1 MNTTAAYLEFEIL
14 HNRDIRDSSISNSDQ
29 MWKQGQIDLLQKM
42 VNEMDGIYQPS
53 LVEVLMK
60 NMKDM
65 EHNGN
70 DNIQRCKD
78 IQ

>member
-14 HNRDIRDSSISNSDQ
+14 WNKDIRDSAITQEDKR
-29 MWKQGQIDLLQKM
+29 WKQGQIDMLQKM

-65 EHNGN
+65 E
-70 DNIQRCKD
+70 
-78 IQ
+78 

>member
-14 HNRDIRDSSISNSDQ
+14 YNRDIRDSSISQEDKR
-29 MWKQGQIDLLQKM
+29 WKQGQIDLLQKM
-42 VNEMDGIYQPS
+42 VNEMDGIYQQS

-65 EHNGN
+65 EYERN
-70 DNIQRCKD
+70 
-78 IQ
+78 

>member
-1 MNTTAAYLEFEIL
+1 MNVTAMYLEFEIL
-14 HNRDIRDSSISNSDQ
+14 WNKDIRDSAITQEDKR
-29 MWKQGQIDLLQKM
+29 WKQGQIDMLQKM

-65 EHNGN
+65 E
-70 DNIQRCKD
+70 
-78 IQ
+78 

>member
-1 MNTTAAYLEFEIL
+1 MNVAAMYLEFEIL
-14 HNRDIRDSSISNSDQ
+14 WNKDIRDSAITQEDKR
-29 MWKQGQIDLLQKM
+29 WKQGQIDLLQKM

-65 EHNGN
+65 EYERTN
-70 DNIQRCKD
+70 
-78 IQ
+78 

>member
-14 HNRDIRDSSISNSDQ
+14 HNRDIRDSSFSQEDKR
-29 MWKQGQIDLLQKM
+29 WKQGQIDLLQKM

-65 EHNGN
+65 EYERTRLGLSPA
-70 DNIQRCKD
+70 
-78 IQ
+78 

>member
-1 MNTTAAYLEFEIL
+1 MNTTAAYLEFEL
-14 HNRDIRDSSISNSDQ
+14 LWNKDIRDSAITQEDKR
-29 MWKQGQIDLLQKM
+29 WKQGQIDLLQKM

-65 EHNGN
+65 EYERTNT
-70 DNIQRCKD
+70 RTC
-78 IQ
+78 

>member
-1 MNTTAAYLEFEIL
+1 MNVTAMYLEFEIL
-14 HNRDIRDSSISNSDQ
+14 WNRDIRDSAITQEDKR
-29 MWKQGQIDLLQKM
+29 WKQGQIDLLQKM

-65 EHNGN
+65 EYERTN
-70 DNIQRCKD
+70 
-78 IQ
+78 